1 MGKEKKETTF
11 AFAAL
16 VQSIGES
23 YNLGIH
29 CLVPIILVFSLLI
42 MKMPAIPAIIIGGAS
57 GLLAACLFQGESVTN
72 VVNAMLQIA
81 AYYGQFCGAKRPR
94 CEAERPG
101 FLLI

>member
-42 MKMPAIPAIIIGGAS
+42 MKMPRLPS
-57 GLLAACLFQGESVTN
+57 K
-72 VVNAMLQIA
+72 
-81 AYYGQFCGAKRPR
+81 Y
-94 CEAERPG
+94 
-101 FLLI
+101 